1 MKLHESIM
9 LPAVKPNVI
18 RMWYEY
24 VAPALVPG
32 LPSSR
37 GETATCK
44 VDMSRRFFF
53 SWHICVALIHLA

>member
-37 GETATCK
+37 EVRLQHA
-44 VDMSRRFFF
+44 R
-53 SWHICVALIHLA
+53 